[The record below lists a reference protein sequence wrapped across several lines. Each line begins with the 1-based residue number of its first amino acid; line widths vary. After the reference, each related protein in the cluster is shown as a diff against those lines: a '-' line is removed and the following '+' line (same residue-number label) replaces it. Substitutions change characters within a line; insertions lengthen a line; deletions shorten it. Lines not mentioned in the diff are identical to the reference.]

1 VTQDPKGEPVFNM
14 GRWLLWGLIAIV
26 ALAVVVIIIN
36 NYAEDIEAEATTVP
50 TLIPGGGDQVE
61 WTIQTS
67 EYTPAP
73 GEVTLKGDTPLGFPT
88 ETWKDGFQLARSVGE
103 SFEWNMEVDPE
114 VPMPVYEIDQA
125 GSCEELNEILL
136 EWANA
141 VSTAAGE
148 ARRAE
153 ASAFAQHA
161 ANTMNEQ
168 GCEISVDQ

>member
-1 VTQDPKGEPVFNM
+1 MD
-14 GRWLLWGLIAIV
+14 
-26 ALAVVVIIIN
+26 
-36 NYAEDIEAEATTVP
+36 
-50 TLIPGGGDQVE
+50 
-61 WTIQTS
+61 
-67 EYTPAP
+67 
-73 GEVTLKGDTPLGFPT
+73 
-88 ETWKDGFQLARSVGE
+88 
-103 SFEWNMEVDPE
+103 VDPE

-161 ANTMNEQ
+161 ANTMNDQ